1 MPDERHVLIDTSV
14 LYPFDD
20 GSGLNVTE
28 QDRERANEVVG
39 AIHRGELPTARV
51 LTCVQQETFD
61 HLLDEQGQNA
71 VRRQLNFLRQ
81 SPNFELYNPQK
92 KVVEAGRRIMEQRA
106 EFEFTDGQ
114 IAAYLNQLAQDH
126 RVVYTVDGKFQ
137 DLPGITSLPTAYNP
151 YS

>member
-28 QDRERANEVVG
+28 QDRDRANEIVG
-39 AIHRGELPTARV
+39 AIHRGDLPKARV

-61 HLLDEQGQNA
+61 HLLNEQGQNA

-81 SPNFELYNPQK
+81 SPNFELYNPQE

-106 EFEFTDGQ
+106 AFEFADGQ
-114 IAAYLNQLAQDH
+114 IAAHLNQLDQEY